1 MSKLLIFTAPSG
13 AGKTTIV
20 THLLEKYDELAFS
33 VSAATRKKRDY
44 ETDGEDYYFISPEE
58 FREKIATDAF
68 VEWEEVYENQFYGT
82 LKSEVERLWAN
93 NKNIIFDIDVQG
105 ALSIKKAYPN
115 ESLAVFVK
123 PPSPEILFERL
134 RGRKTETEKSLK
146 RRIAKAA
153 EELGYENKF
162 DKVLVNDDL
171 ETALREAEEIVEAFI
186 GKEKEG
192 VKKEID
198 C

>member
-1 MSKLLIFTAPSG
+1 MSKLVIFTAPSG

-20 THLLEKYDELAFS
+20 THLLEKYDALAFS
-33 VSAATRKKRDY
+33 VSAATREKRHY
-44 ETDGEDYYFISPEE
+44 ETDGEDYYFISPEA
-58 FREKIATDAF
+58 FRQKIADNAF

-82 LKSEVERLWAN
+82 LKSEVERLWGI

-105 ALSIKKAYPN
+105 ALSIKKAYPD

-171 ETALREAEEIVEAFI
+171 ETALSAAEGIVEAFI
-186 GKEKEG
+186 GQEKVEKER
-192 VKKEID
+192 D